1 VLFLRFRLFNGWQ
14 RGGHGVRVKK
24 VLMAMLGLCR
34 ETVVRGWELRDGDR
48 PRVEVWLRTKARRRG
63 RCGRCGALASFF
75 DQGGGER
82 RWRHVDVGFATCE
95 VIADAPRV
103 DCPEHGPTVAAVP
116 WARHDSAFT
125 RAFEDLVVHDAIVG
139 NKQAAADRYQVSWR
153 AVNNMCVRV
162 ATEALGRV
170 DLLDGLIAIAI
181 DEVKYKKGQRYLT
194 VVCDHVTG
202 KVVWAAKGRSKA
214 TVGAFFDAL
223 GADRAA
229 ALQFVTADGATWIH
243 DVVADRAPD
252 AIVCLDTFHVISWA
266 TDALDEVRRSEWN
279 DLRRRGR
286 ATAAKTLKGLRWLLV
301 RNWEN
306 LTGRQRATIR
316 ALDGSNRRLLR
327 AWQLKEE
334 LRDIFTLPLIAARRA
349 LDDWLA
355 YASRS
360 KLTPFVTLART
371 IRTYR
376 PSIEATIEWKLTNGI
391 AESNN
396 AAIGRI
402 RANARG
408 FHDPHAFITMIMLDR
423 AGIAP
428 HLPWTNVA

>member
-1 VLFLRFRLFNGWQ
+1 M
-14 RGGHGVRVKK
+14 RVKK
-24 VLMAMLGLCR
+24 VLIAMLGLCR
-34 ETVVRGWELRDGDR
+34 ETVVCCWELHDGER
-48 PRVEVWLRTKARRRG
+48 PRIEVGLRTRVRRRG
-63 RCGRCGALASFF
+63 RCGRCGALASFY

-95 VIADAPRV
+95 LVADARRV
-103 DCPEHGPTVAAVP
+103 DCPDCGPTVAAVP

-139 NKQAAADRYQVSWR
+139 NKQAAADRYGISWR
-153 AVNNMCVRV
+153 AVNNACVRV

-181 DEVKYKKGQRYLT
+181 DEVKYKKGQKYLT
-194 VVCDHVTG
+194 VVCDHFTG
-202 KVVWAAKGRSKA
+202 RVIWAAKGRSKA
-214 TVGAFFDAL
+214 TVGEFFDAL
-223 GADRAA
+223 GTERAA
-229 ALQFVTADGATWIH
+229 RLEFVTCDGAEWIRT
-243 DVVADRAPD
+243 VLAQRAPD
-252 AIVCLDTFHVISWA
+252 ATVCLDTFHVVSWA
-266 TDALDEVRRSEWN
+266 TDALDEVRRGEWN
-279 DLRRRGR
+279 QLRRAGG
-286 ATAAKTLKGLRWLLV
+286 AQAAKTLKGLRFLLL

-306 LTGRQRATIR
+306 LTGGQRGVIR
-316 ALDGSNRRLLR
+316 DLERANRRMFR

-334 LRDIFTLPLIAARRA
+334 LRDVLAMPLLAARRA

-360 KLTPFVTLART
+360 RLAPFVKLART
-371 IRTYR
+371 IRHYR
-376 PSIEATIEWKLTNGI
+376 TSLEATIEWRLTNGI

-423 AGIAP
+423 AGIGP
-428 HLPWTNVA
+428 NLPWASAS

>member
-1 VLFLRFRLFNGWQ
+1 M
-14 RGGHGVRVKK
+14 RVKK
-24 VLMAMLGLCR
+24 VLIAMLGLCR
-34 ETVVRGWELRDGDR
+34 ETVVRCWELHDGER
-48 PRVEVWLRTKARRRG
+48 PRIEVGLRMRVRRRG
-63 RCGRCGALASFF
+63 RCGRCGALASFY

-95 VIADAPRV
+95 LVADARRV
-103 DCPEHGPTVAAVP
+103 DCPDCGPTVAAVP

-139 NKQAAADRYQVSWR
+139 NKQAAADRYGISWR
-153 AVNNMCVRV
+153 AVNNACVRV

-181 DEVKYKKGQRYLT
+181 DEVKYKKGQKYLT
-194 VVCDHVTG
+194 VVCDHFTG
-202 KVVWAAKGRSKA
+202 RVIWAAKGRSKA
-214 TVGAFFDAL
+214 TVGEFFDAL
-223 GADRAA
+223 GTERAA
-229 ALQFVTADGATWIH
+229 RLEFVTCDGAEWIRT
-243 DVVADRAPD
+243 VLAQRAPD
-252 AIVCLDTFHVISWA
+252 ATVCLDTFHVVSWA
-266 TDALDEVRRSEWN
+266 TDALDEVRRGEWN
-279 DLRRRGR
+279 QLRRAGG
-286 ATAAKTLKGLRWLLV
+286 AQAAKTLKGLRFLLL

-306 LTGRQRATIR
+306 LTGGQRGVIR
-316 ALDGSNRRLLR
+316 DLERANRRMFR

-334 LRDIFTLPLIAARRA
+334 LRDVLAMPLLAARRA

-360 KLTPFVTLART
+360 RLAPFVKLART
-371 IRTYR
+371 IRRYR
-376 PSIEATIEWKLTNGI
+376 TSLEATIEWRLTNGI

-402 RANARG
+402 RANASG

-423 AGIAP
+423 AGIGP
-428 HLPWTNVA
+428 NLPWASAS

>member
-1 VLFLRFRLFNGWQ
+1 
-14 RGGHGVRVKK
+14 VRVKK
-24 VLMAMLGLCR
+24 VLIAMLGLCR
-34 ETVVRGWELRDGDR
+34 ETVVCCWELHDGER
-48 PRVEVWLRTKARRRG
+48 PRIEVGLRMRVRRRG
-63 RCGRCGALASFF
+63 RCGRCGALASFY

-95 VIADAPRV
+95 LVADARRV
-103 DCPEHGPTVAAVP
+103 DCPDCGPTVAAVP

-139 NKQAAADRYQVSWR
+139 NKQAAADRYGISWR
-153 AVNNMCVRV
+153 AVNNACVRV

-181 DEVKYKKGQRYLT
+181 DEVKYKKGQKYLT
-194 VVCDHVTG
+194 VVCDHFTG
-202 KVVWAAKGRSKA
+202 RVIWAAKGRSKA
-214 TVGAFFDAL
+214 TVGEFFDAL
-223 GADRAA
+223 GTERAA
-229 ALQFVTADGATWIH
+229 RLEFVTCDGAEWIRT
-243 DVVADRAPD
+243 VLAQRAPD
-252 AIVCLDTFHVISWA
+252 ATVCLDTFHVVSWA
-266 TDALDEVRRSEWN
+266 TDALDEVRRGEWN
-279 DLRRRGR
+279 QLRRAGG
-286 ATAAKTLKGLRWLLV
+286 AQAAKTLKGLRFLLL

-306 LTGRQRATIR
+306 LTGGQRGVIR
-316 ALDGSNRRLLR
+316 DLERANRRMFR
-327 AWQLKEE
+327 AWQLKAE
-334 LRDIFTLPLIAARRA
+334 LRDVLAMPLLAARRA

-360 KLTPFVTLART
+360 RLAPFVKLART
-371 IRTYR
+371 IRRYR
-376 PSIEATIEWKLTNGI
+376 TSLEATIEWRLTNGI

-423 AGIAP
+423 AGIGP
-428 HLPWTNVA
+428 NLPWASAS

>member
-1 VLFLRFRLFNGWQ
+1 M
-14 RGGHGVRVKK
+14 RVKK
-24 VLMAMLGLCR
+24 VLIAVLGLCR
-34 ETVVRGWELRDGDR
+34 ETVIRCWELHDGDR
-48 PRVEVWLRTKARRRG
+48 PRIEVGLRMRVRRRG
-63 RCGRCGALASFF
+63 RCGRCGALAAFY

-95 VIADAPRV
+95 LVADARRV
-103 DCPEHGPTVAAVP
+103 DCPDCGPTVAAVP

-139 NKQAAADRYQVSWR
+139 NKQAAADRYGISWR
-153 AVNNMCVRV
+153 AVNNACVRV

-181 DEVKYKKGQRYLT
+181 DEVKYKKGQKYLT
-194 VVCDHVTG
+194 VVCDHFTG
-202 KVVWAAKGRSKA
+202 RVIWAAKGRSKA
-214 TVGAFFDAL
+214 TVGEFFDAL
-223 GADRAA
+223 GTERAA
-229 ALQFVTADGATWIH
+229 RLEFVTCDGAEWIRT
-243 DVVADRAPD
+243 VLAQRAPD
-252 AIVCLDTFHVISWA
+252 ATVCLDTFHVVSWA
-266 TDALDEVRRSEWN
+266 TDALDEVRRGEWN
-279 DLRRRGR
+279 QLRRAGG
-286 ATAAKTLKGLRWLLV
+286 AQAAKTLKGLRFLLL

-306 LTGRQRATIR
+306 LTGGQRGVIR
-316 ALDGSNRRLLR
+316 DLERANRRMFR

-334 LRDIFTLPLIAARRA
+334 LRDVLAMPLLAARRA

-360 KLTPFVTLART
+360 RLAPFVKLART
-371 IRTYR
+371 IRRYR
-376 PSIEATIEWKLTNGI
+376 TSLAATIEWRLTNGI

-423 AGIAP
+423 AGIGP
-428 HLPWTNVA
+428 NLPWASAS